1 MGSKSKRKS
10 TVKKNKRLKQ
20 LKKTVYQEPED
31 LKRAPH
37 SFVIHRGQIGKSLL
51 QLVKDFRKVME
62 PFTAASLQVYKKNTI
77 KDFVSLAGPLHVS
90 HLAVFTS
97 SDTGVNFRVARLPQ
111 GPTLTFKLHNY
122 ALSKDIVSSLR
133 KQMVNPKLFSHAPLI
148 VMNNFTGEGLH
159 INLMST
165 MFQNMFPTIN
175 VTKVNLNDIKRCVL
189 MNYNPETKLIEFRHY
204 AIKTVPVGLSKGVKK
219 IVQSKV
225 PDLSNLNDIDEF
237 LLKPELLSESEV
249 EDQSS
254 TIVVPQK
261 LVSRGNIVGTQSSIR
276 LSELGPRLTLQLIKV
291 EEGLMAGDVMFHE
304 YIQKNYTENSKDIP
318 KDSK

>member
-1 MGSKSKRKS
+1 MGSKRKS
-10 TVKKNKRLKQ
+10 TVKKNKRLKKF
-20 LKKTVYQEPED
+20 KKKVYEEPED

-62 PFTAASLQVYKKNTI
+62 PFTASSLQVYKKNTI

-90 HLAVFTS
+90 HLVVFTS
-97 SDTGVNFRVARLPQ
+97 SDTGINFRVARLPQ
-111 GPTLTFKLHNY
+111 GPTMTFKLHNY
-122 ALSKDIVSSLR
+122 VLSKDVVSSLH
-133 KQMVNPKLFSHAPLI
+133 KQMVNPKLFSNAPLI

-175 VTKVNLNDIKRCVL
+175 ITKVNLNDIRRCVL
-189 MNYNPETKLIEFRHY
+189 MNYNPDTKLIEFRHY

-225 PDLSNLNDIDEF
+225 PNLSNYNDIDEY

-249 EDQSS
+249 EDNKLS
-254 TIVVPQK
+254 TVVIPQK

-291 EEGLMAGDVMFHE
+291 EDGLMNGDVMFHE
-304 YIQKNYTENSKDIP
+304 YIKKDDKN
-318 KDSK
+318 

>member
-1 MGSKSKRKS
+1 MGSKRKS
-10 TVKKNKRLKQ
+10 TVKKNKRLKK
-20 LKKTVYQEPED
+20 LKKTVYEEPEE

-77 KDFVSLAGPLHVS
+77 KDFVALAGPMHVS
-90 HLAVFTS
+90 HLCVFTS

-111 GPTLTFKLHNY
+111 GPTMTFKLVNY
-122 ALSKDIVSSLR
+122 ALSKDVVSSLR
-133 KQMVNPKLFSHAPLI
+133 KQMVNPKLFRHAPLI

-159 INLMST
+159 INLMAT

-189 MNYNPETKLIEFRHY
+189 MNYNSETKLIEFRHY
-204 AIKTVPVGLSKGVKK
+204 AITTVPVGLSKGVKK

-225 PDLSNLNDIDEF
+225 PDLSNYDEIDEF
-237 LLKPELLSESEV
+237 LLKPELLSDSEF
-249 EDQSS
+249 EETTSS
-254 TIVVPQK
+254 NVVVPQK
-261 LVSRGNIVGTQSSIR
+261 LVGRGNIVGTQSSIR

-291 EEGLMAGDVMFHE
+291 EEGLMTGDVMFHE
-304 YIQKNYTENSKDIP
+304 FIKKPDKKKEEAKEN
-318 KDSK
+318 

>member
-1 MGSKSKRKS
+1 MGSKRKS
-10 TVKKNKRLKQ
+10 TVKKNKRLKK
-20 LKKTVYQEPED
+20 LKKTVYEEPEE

-77 KDFVSLAGPLHVS
+77 KDFVALAGPMHVS
-90 HLAVFTS
+90 HLCVFTS

-111 GPTLTFKLHNY
+111 GPTMTFKLVNY
-122 ALSKDIVSSLR
+122 ALSKDVVSSLR

-159 INLMST
+159 INLMAT

-189 MNYNPETKLIEFRHY
+189 MNYNSETKLIEFRHY
-204 AIKTVPVGLSKGVKK
+204 AIKTIPVGLSKGVKK

-225 PDLSNLNDIDEF
+225 PDLSNFNDIDEF
-237 LLKPELLSESEV
+237 LLKPELLSDSEF
-249 EDQSS
+249 EETTSS
-254 TIVVPQK
+254 NVIVPQK

-291 EEGLMAGDVMFHE
+291 EEGLMTGDVMFHE
-304 YIQKNYTENSKDIP
+304 FIKKTDENKEEAKED
-318 KDSK
+318 